1 MELSLVSIMN
11 SIYLLYILLGISILL
26 NIVLFIKVH
35 ALKSQLSDVDERVR
49 ITSEELSKIRTRLER
64 VKREI

>member
-1 MELSLVSIMN
+1 MN

>member
-1 MELSLVSIMN
+1 LELSLVSIMN